1 MLKSN
6 VIWPKSRRFKS
17 RTEWEPI
24 GFFSEALCNS
34 TQFDLKLG
42 FFSSA
47 AINVLSDGF
56 ASFIYNG
63 GKMRMIINDILS
75 EEDKS
80 LIARGK
86 SAISNVNAYDL
97 DNLELLKETL
107 SERDTHFFE
116 CLAWLIRNERLDIR
130 IIKPKD
136 SNGISHFKCGMFS
149 DGENKVAFDGSCN
162 FSRNALVDNRESIT
176 AFCDWDGGNDLF
188 KIQDVIDDF
197 ELTFSGD
204 DESVNYIDAS
214 DVRTR
219 LTTIFQ
225 DKEIIQLLEDEE
237 RLITNRTKSQLPK
250 SIRKCLERAKQRVSE
265 AIKQINENRHSL
277 LVAQNVPHFPY
288 ASGPRPYQTLAF
300 EKWKSNN
307 QKGLFA
313 MATGTGKTLTSLN
326 CLLQIYNRNHYYK
339 AIILVPT
346 ITLVEQWETEC
357 RKFCFNRIIKVCSRN
372 SAWVNDIKRL
382 MFEENHCKA
391 NENISFV
398 IISTYASFYRDN
410 VFSFLNSF
418 ARNQVLFIADEAHNM
433 GSPSLLKRI
442 NEICYLRRIGLS
454 ATPERQFDDKTNERI
469 YKFFGSEKEFTF
481 EYSMKD
487 AIENGVL
494 CKYFYYPHIV
504 QLTDEEMDKYV
515 ELSIK
520 ISKYFNYNDGVFDKQ
535 DSVLMGLLLARK
547 RIVHKAANK
556 ISVFNEI
563 IKKRF
568 SEYGS
573 LKYTLVYVPEG
584 NKPDFDSADF
594 FDDKETIGEDEDA
607 NHLIDVFTK
616 AVCDVDKYVT
626 VKKFTGDTKDRDA
639 ILKDF
644 ASGKMQV
651 LTSMKCLDEGVDVP
665 RSEMAI
671 FCAST
676 GNPRQFI
683 QRRGRVLRTSPGK
696 SYAYIHDLVVIP
708 KVSMTCPSF
717 EMERRLLA
725 NELKRV
731 NNFALLSINP
741 SFAQMELEDV
751 MKYYGLNL
759 FNNDHIL

>member
-47 AINVLSDGF
+47 AINVLSDSF

-86 SAISNVNAYDL
+86 SAISNVHAYDL

-136 SNGISHFKCGMFS
+136 SDGISHFKCGMFS

-204 DESVNYIDAS
+204 DESVKYIDAS

-250 SIRKCLERAKQRVSE
+250 SIRKCLEHAKVRVSE
-265 AIKQINENRHSL
+265 AIKQINENKQSL
-277 LVAQNVPHFPY
+277 LAAQNIPHFPY
-288 ASGPRPYQTLAF
+288 ASGPRQYQTLAF

-326 CLLQIYNRNHYYK
+326 CLLQIYNKNHYYK

-346 ITLVEQWETEC
+346 ITLVEQWEVEC

-372 SAWVNDIKRL
+372 SAWVNEIKRL
-382 MFEENHCKA
+382 MFEEKHCKA

-410 VFSFLNSF
+410 VFSLLNSF

-433 GSPSLLKRI
+433 GSPSLLKRL

-504 QLTDEEMDKYV
+504 QLTDEEMNKYV

-584 NKPDFDSADF
+584 NKPDFDSADV
-594 FDDKETIGEDEDA
+594 FDDKETIEDDEDA

-616 AVCDVDKYVT
+616 AVCDIDKYVT
-626 VKKFTGDTKDRDA
+626 VKKFTGETRDRDS

-696 SYAYIHDLVVIP
+696 NYAYIHDLVVIP

-741 SFAQMELEDV
+741 SFAQIELEDV

-759 FNNDHIL
+759 FNNDHVL

>member
-47 AINVLSDGF
+47 AINVLSDSF

-86 SAISNVNAYDL
+86 SAISNVHAYDL

-136 SNGISHFKCGMFS
+136 SDGISHFKCGMFS

-204 DESVNYIDAS
+204 DESVKYIDAS

-265 AIKQINENRHSL
+265 AIKQINENKQSL
-277 LVAQNVPHFPY
+277 LITQNIPHFPY
-288 ASGPRPYQTLAF
+288 ASGPRQYQTLAF

-326 CLLQIYNRNHYYK
+326 CLLQIYNKNHYYK

-346 ITLVEQWETEC
+346 ITLVEQWEVEC

-372 SAWVNDIKRL
+372 SAWVNEIKRL
-382 MFEENHCKA
+382 MFEEKHCKA

-410 VFSFLNSF
+410 VLSLLNSF

-433 GSPSLLKRI
+433 GSPSLLKRL

-504 QLTDEEMDKYV
+504 QLTDEEMNKYV

-584 NKPDFDSADF
+584 NKPDFDSADV
-594 FDDKETIGEDEDA
+594 FDDKETIEDDEDA

-616 AVCDVDKYVT
+616 AVCDIDKYVT
-626 VKKFTGDTKDRDA
+626 VKKFTGETRDRDS

-696 SYAYIHDLVVIP
+696 NYAYIHDLVVIP

-741 SFAQMELEDV
+741 SFAQIELEDV

-759 FNNDHIL
+759 FNNDHVL